1 MSKITNYN
9 TFFDP
14 KKIPKLSF
22 NSDKIPTEEN
32 FIQDYFKDIDNNPN
46 ITKIFK
52 KYENVKNT
60 FVNDVSKIPKE
71 YIDEKDKGNIK
82 MQSSPGWEYVV
93 KETENFHRTKYSY
106 NVSSQSV
113 TSVGDKLFKEF
124 VFSKQEC
131 VTLFMITLEITMQKM
146 AYEILKDDPKVT
158 VPEIKNHYLINLED
172 QGEYKII
179 IEMDFIEH
187 NILDQK
193 NVSTA
198 IYALKKLQENDI
210 FHFDTHKHNIVQSKD
225 ANKVVILDFGKAQI
239 TKIPD
244 IRSTTGLYEVNDEVY
259 KQDADGKQILV
270 TFDYQKWA
278 SGTDPELKWNKNIN
292 FYGGKKNKSKRK
304 TKKGKKKKGKSK
316 KRTYRKR
323 K

>member
-1 MSKITNYN
+1 MK
-9 TFFDP
+9 
-14 KKIPKLSF
+14 
-22 NSDKIPTEEN
+22 
-32 FIQDYFKDIDNNPN
+32 
-46 ITKIFK
+46 
-52 KYENVKNT
+52 
-60 FVNDVSKIPKE
+60 
-71 YIDEKDKGNIK
+71 
-82 MQSSPGWEYVV
+82 SSPGWEYVV
-93 KETENFHRTKYSY
+93 KETENFHRKTYSY

-124 VFSKQEC
+124 VFSNKEC

-146 AYEILKDDPKVT
+146 AYEILKDDLNVT
-158 VPEIKNHYLINLED
+158 VPEIKNHYLIKLED

-198 IYALKKLQENDI
+198 VDALKKLQKNDI

-244 IRSTTGLYEVNDEVY
+244 IHSTTGLYEAY
-259 KQDADGKQILV
+259 KQDADGKQIPV
-270 TFDYQKWA
+270 TFDYPKWA
-278 SGTDPELKWNKNIN
+278 SRTDPNLKWNENVN

-316 KRTYRKR
+316 KRTYRKH

>member
-1 MSKITNYN
+1 MSKRTISDTIS
-9 TFFDP
+9 DP

-32 FIQDYFKDIDNNPN
+32 FIQDYFKDIDDNPN

-52 KYENVKNT
+52 KYENVKTT
-60 FVNDVSKIPKE
+60 FVNDVSEIPE
-71 YIDEKDKGNIK
+71 DYIVKQDKGNIK

-93 KETENFHRTKYSY
+93 KETENFHRKTYSY

-124 VFSKQEC
+124 VFSNKEC

-146 AYEILKDDPKVT
+146 AYEILKDDLNVT
-158 VPEIKNHYLINLED
+158 VPEIKNHYLIKLED

-198 IYALKKLQENDI
+198 VDALKKLQKNDI

-244 IRSTTGLYEVNDEVY
+244 IHSTTGLYEAY
-259 KQDADGKQILV
+259 KQDADGKQIPV
-270 TFDYQKWA
+270 TFDYPKWA
-278 SGTDPELKWNKNIN
+278 SRTDPNLKWNENVN